1 MILSLINLKCG
12 YGKVL
17 VAENINIHVNEKE
30 VVGLYGPN
38 GAGKTTL
45 LKTIAGILKPLGGKI
60 YFMGRDITH
69 LQPYER
75 VKLGIRY
82 IPDRGNVF
90 KSLSVEDNI
99 RLVYSGEIEW
109 DKFSLR
115 VNPKTRAGDLS
126 GGQIR
131 LLSLAIAYYSR
142 PSLLLLDE
150 PSQGLF
156 QRAKDEVSDILRKL
170 KNEGVTMLIAEQD
183 IEFLRKI
190 ADRIYIIESGI
201 ILKEVTKTDEI
212 INEKIV

>member
-1 MILSLINLKCG
+1 MILFTVNLKCG

-17 VAENINIHVNEKE
+17 VTENINIYVNQKE

-60 YFMGRDITH
+60 IFMNKDITY
-69 LQPYER
+69 LPPSER

-82 IPDRGNVF
+82 IPDRRNVF

-99 RLVYSGEIEW
+99 RLVYTGDIDW
-109 DKFSLR
+109 DKFFLKID
-115 VNPKTRAGDLS
+115 PKIRAGDLS
-126 GGQIR
+126 GGQMR
-131 LLSLAIAYYSR
+131 LLSLAMAYYSK

-156 QRAKDEVSDILRKL
+156 QRAKDEVIQILKSL

-183 IEFLRKI
+183 IEFLKKI

-201 ILKEVTKTDEI
+201 ILKELTDTNKL
-212 INEKIV
+212 INKDTI